1 MKSEKIAPEHNFA
14 DVMEAAGKLLKST
27 KSDETRML
35 AGMVVILANRCD
47 QLERQVEKLNL
58 PSKKP
63 GAKFAAAE
71 SAPVKGATPGKNPAP
86 AKKK

>member
-14 DVMEAAGKLLKST
+14 DVMEAAGKLLKSA
-27 KSDETRML
+27 KKNETRML
-35 AGMVVILANRCD
+35 AGMVVILSNRCD

-58 PSKKP
+58 PSKK
-63 GAKFAAAE
+63 
-71 SAPVKGATPGKNPAP
+71 SAPAKPAP